1 MKRSAALYLL
11 PLVPFS
17 LFFFAPARK
26 VPATAAPQENEKKEA
41 QAEKGKKAPN
51 LSDLEKKFMEALSNS
66 TLVGRWRLAKDGK
79 LGDEKE
85 DKYTISSVTKVGA
98 DLWVFGARIQ
108 YGGADVTVPVPV
120 KVYWAGDTPVISITN
135 AGIPG
140 AGTYT
145 ARVMVYGEYYTGT
158 WSAPD
163 HAGFLS
169 GCIVKGT
176 VKNGETK
183 AKN

>member
-1 MKRSAALYLL
+1 MTRPVAPYLVPCAFISLLLLL
-11 PLVPFS
+11 PAGKTPV
-17 LFFFAPARK
+17 A
-26 VPATAAPQENEKKEA
+26 ATPEESGKKEA
-41 QAEKGKKAPN
+41 APEKEKKAPV
-51 LSDLEKKFMEALSNS
+51 LSDLEKKFMETLSNA

-98 DLWVFGARIQ
+98 DLWLFAARIQ
-108 YGGADVTVPVPV
+108 YGGTDVTVPVPV
-120 KVYWAGDTPVISITN
+120 KVFWAGDTPVISITN

-140 AGTYT
+140 VGTYT

-158 WSAPD
+158 WSASD

-169 GCIVKGT
+169 GCIVRGPSASSEK
-176 VKNGETK
+176 KEK
-183 AKN
+183 